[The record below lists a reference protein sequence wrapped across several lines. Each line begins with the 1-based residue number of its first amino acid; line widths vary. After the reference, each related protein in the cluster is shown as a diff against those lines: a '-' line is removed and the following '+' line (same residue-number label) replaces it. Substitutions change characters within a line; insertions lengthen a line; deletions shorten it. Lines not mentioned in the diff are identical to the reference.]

1 MVEDNLTY
9 RQGLLRLLAGDANL
23 TVVGSATTGE
33 QALDLTRRLHPDVVL
48 LDIALPGMDGIAT
61 AHALCRACPSLSVI
75 GLSSYA
81 VASAEALALQQ
92 AGAAMYVCKGSDG
105 VGEAVVAAIRS
116 TRARAA

>member
-33 QALDLTRRLHPDVVL
+33 HALDLTRRLHPDVVL

-61 AHALCRACPSLSVI
+61 AHALCRACPGVSVI

-92 AGAAMYVCKGSDG
+92 AGAASCLQGERWA
-105 VGEAVVAAIRS
+105 GEAVLAAIHG
-116 TRARAA
+116 TRVRAA